1 MLEIR
6 AEENRLLAAPSLASE
21 RVMLRYFPGAR
32 WVPAR
37 GAFSLPRQTGVYRLL
52 DELFGPE
59 NWRAPSDLGEE
70 VQEARKPAGAPTAD
84 AVLEDAE
91 SEFSVHCAF
100 ADKEL
105 VKRVPGYRWVPPE
118 RRWRLPRVPLTVRVL
133 QQVFGE
139 RLVIADGERVLAW
152 CAEEEQRIDA
162 ERQAAEREDAAAAEG
177 APGAVGQAAVP
188 APEAGGEP
196 AGPAMVFAREAS
208 AAAPIDGA
216 GLLERLDRLTAALER
231 LVEALGSGRA
241 TAGAGTF
248 GGGEETVG
256 NAEPEAESV
265 PPGGAFDWRAELER
279 LRGEHD
285 EAARLALA
293 GRLENAEADERAT
306 LMALLGVWHFYN
318 QQHDEALR
326 MLRRAFAAERDGRMD
341 PDLEAE
347 AGRVFQ
353 KCGWRV
359 LNRALGQDGERF
371 AEAYAA
377 LLSEVQRAGSVV
389 PEARFREGLGAVTEL
404 VEDTQAARREPNLHG
419 LARLAQFVGKQR
431 SGDHV
436 GEERLGEFVR
446 DGQVAADIRALGL
459 VLLAN
464 VLYRAGDMSEWQMQ
478 WPVDPRIAGDFAWAA
493 ETALELI
500 PEAARTHQEVASAA
514 AVAALA
520 IIARG
525 PREWATRD
533 QRRRLL
539 RQIET
544 DNQLRGYA
552 EFLAAFRLAADGDGR
567 GLEKEFKGYFDY
579 LAQVP
584 LDDSWEHLSEVLAN
598 DSGHV
603 TDKVIDEV
611 LPCALEARGIRDLGA
626 LSEAVE
632 FAAATQRGDNT
643 LNRIADGI
651 EEGTIPGAD
660 ALDGEQRLKIFRKA
674 LEVAEKKKHDKD
686 ADQAF
691 QRLVREYLRQGR
703 EGEIPN
709 LCETCFDSF
718 PYLRERAVLAALEWA
733 VEREEPFEELLER
746 AIAVFRQRKSS
757 PLLDDFRALS
767 IYLPPIREAGG
778 EKLHELLGTPVAKEA
793 AAGALKGKSV
803 LVVGGHPSLQAK
815 AVPRLEEL
823 GLKVDWLDA
832 DAAKQGDR
840 AVDRARGSV
849 DLVVVNTGYISHAA
863 SGRVTKAADSADNR
877 VVARAFAG
885 PQVLVAVVQAALLA
899 EREKSTKA
907 PRPPLRR

>member
-59 NWRAPSDLGEE
+59 NWRAPSDLSEE
-70 VQEARKPAGAPTAD
+70 VQEARKAGGSPTAE
-84 AVLEDAE
+84 ARLEDAE
-91 SEFSVHCAF
+91 SEFSVQCAF

-105 VKRVPGYRWVPPE
+105 VKRVPGYRWVPTE

-133 QQVFGE
+133 QRVFGE
-139 RLVIADGERVLAW
+139 QLKIEDEERVLAW
-152 CAEEEQRIDA
+152 CTEEEQRTDA
-162 ERQAAEREDAAAAEG
+162 ERRLAEREDAAAAG
-177 APGAVGQAAVP
+177 SGPGATGLAAVP
-188 APEAGGEP
+188 APEAEGEAASSAP
-196 AGPAMVFAREAS
+196 VLAEAARAAG
-208 AAAPIDGA
+208 PIDGA
-216 GLLERLDRLTAALER
+216 ALFERLERLTAALER
-231 LVEALGSGRA
+231 LVEALESGQVS
-241 TAGAGTF
+241 TGPGTNGDRDRTGGNGETETGNVPQ
-248 GGGEETVG
+248 GGG
-256 NAEPEAESV
+256 
-265 PPGGAFDWRAELER
+265 FDWRAELER
-279 LRGEHD
+279 LRSEHD
-285 EAARLALA
+285 DPARLALA

-318 QQHDEALR
+318 KQHDEALR

-341 PDLEAE
+341 PDLDAE
-347 AGRVFQ
+347 AVRVFQ
-353 KCGWRV
+353 KCGWQV
-359 LNRALGQDGERF
+359 LNRALGQDGDRL

-377 LLSEVQRAGSVV
+377 LLSEVQRQGSGV
-389 PEARFREGLGAVTEL
+389 PEAAFREGLGALTEL
-404 VEDTQAARREPNLHG
+404 AEDAQAARREPNLHG

-431 SGDHV
+431 IGDHV
-436 GEERLGEFVR
+436 DEERLGEFVR

-464 VLYRAGDMSEWQMQ
+464 VLYRADDMSGWQMQ
-478 WPVDPRIAGDFAWAA
+478 WPVDPRIAGDFAWAT

-500 PEAARTHQEVASAA
+500 PQAAQAHQEVASAA

-539 RQIET
+539 RLIES
-544 DNQLRGYA
+544 DNQLRRYA

-567 GLEKEFKGYFDY
+567 GLDREFKGYFDY
-579 LAQVP
+579 LAKVQ

-603 TDKVIDEV
+603 TDKIIDEV
-611 LPCALEARGIRDLGA
+611 LPAALEARGIRDLRA
-626 LSEAVE
+626 LMEAVE

-651 EEGTIPGAD
+651 EEGTILGAD
-660 ALDGEQRLKIFRKA
+660 ALGGEERLRIFELA
-674 LEVAEKKKHDKD
+674 LRTAQKKTHKDD
-686 ADQAF
+686 ADVAF
-691 QRLVREYLRQGR
+691 QRLVREHLRQGR
-703 EGEIPN
+703 ESEIPN
-709 LCETCFDSF
+709 LCETCFESF
-718 PYLRERAVLAALEWA
+718 PYLRERAMLAAVEWA
-733 VEREEPFEELLER
+733 VEQEEPFEELLDR
-746 AIAVFRQRKSS
+746 AISAFRKDS
-757 PLLDDFRALS
+757 PLLKDFRDLAS
-767 IYLPPIREAGG
+767 LPQVREAGG
-778 EKLHELLGTPVAKEA
+778 EKLERLLGKPAVTEVPTD
-793 AAGALKGKSV
+793 ALNGKSV

-815 AVPRLEEL
+815 AEPMLAEL

-840 AVDRARGSV
+840 AVGSARGAV

-863 SGRVTKAADSADNR
+863 SGRVMEAAKSAGNR
-877 VVARAFAG
+877 YVARAFAG
-885 PQVLVAVVQAALLA
+885 PRMLVAVVQEALAAKP
-899 EREKSTKA
+899 EEPTRGPKG
-907 PRPPLRR
+907 PVRR